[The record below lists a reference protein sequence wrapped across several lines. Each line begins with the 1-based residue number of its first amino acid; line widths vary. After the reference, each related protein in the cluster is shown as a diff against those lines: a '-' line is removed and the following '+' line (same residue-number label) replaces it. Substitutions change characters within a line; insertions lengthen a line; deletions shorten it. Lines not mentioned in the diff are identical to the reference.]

1 MNTKA
6 LLASLVLGSSSVAV
20 ASPGVAV
27 TASVHGS
34 FGTTVVRDH
43 RAVDD
48 DCDTTVSEP
57 AYGQPAY
64 GQPAYGQPAYGQP
77 VYGQPVYGQPVY
89 GQPVY
94 SPPIIRPD
102 WRPAPVYQPVT
113 LATSQQIPR
122 EGWTLVNVGSQMGR
136 FGALQISAAGSRV
149 YVQQV
154 YVQFDDGSTQV
165 IRNMDR
171 MLIGNQ
177 SLTVDLDGNHRALRR
192 VIVYGKQPTSGIRRA
207 TGRFT
212 LTAL

>member
-1 MNTKA
+1 MNTKV
-6 LLASLVLGSSSVAV
+6 LLASLVLGSSSVAM
-20 ASPGVAV
+20 ASPGIAV
-27 TASVHGS
+27 TASAHGS

-48 DCDTTVSEP
+48 DCDSTVSE
-57 AYGQPAY
+57 
-64 GQPAYGQPAYGQP
+64 PAYGQP

-94 SPPIIRPD
+94 GQPVYGPPVYSPPIIRPD
-102 WRPAPVYQPVT
+102 WRPAPVYSPVT
-113 LATSQQIPR
+113 LATSQQIPG
-122 EGWTLVNVGSQMGR
+122 EGWKLVNVGSQMGR
-136 FGALQISAAGSRV
+136 FDALQISAAGSRV
-149 YVQQV
+149 FVQQV

-177 SLTVDLDGNHRALRR
+177 SLTVDLDGNHRAVRR